1 MADDNQNAEM
11 EDILSSIKNILEEDE
26 QSKSTAIKNPEDEPD
41 VLSDVLQTSSDVDDI
56 LELSPEMRVADEPA
70 AELLAPETTE
80 TTEDNAVD
88 VVAAVTGEEPADPF
102 AIDAADADP
111 TDFMAADSAVEPVVE
126 VEPVIEENAAPVET
140 DVFELPAEPETVET
154 SAVAE
159 VEDFLPPVAED
170 TTIVEPTLSP
180 EPETATVE
188 PQSAS
193 LLAEDEVETS
203 AVFVTET
210 APENRQPV
218 MEPEAAADSAVDVSA
233 NIISN
238 FAKMFSRDDTPAPAV
253 DVSEKP
259 VEIAAPGNTSKTLEE
274 FVLDAVIKVVGGEIR
289 RQWNDGAG
297 FKSFAEAEI
306 VRQTEKWI
314 NDNLPALVEKVVKQE
329 IERVIA
335 KVGS

>member
-26 QSKSTAIKNPEDEPD
+26 QNKSAAIKNPEDEPD

-70 AELLAPETTE
+70 LEPVISETA
-80 TTEDNAVD
+80 EDNAVD

-126 VEPVIEENAAPVET
+126 AEPVIEENTAPAEA

-170 TTIVEPTLSP
+170 TPIVEPTLSP
-180 EPETATVE
+180 EPETVTVE

-193 LLAEDEVETS
+193 LPAEDEADSSAAVVAETPL
-203 AVFVTET
+203 ED
-210 APENRQPV
+210 RQPLT
-218 MEPEAAADSAVDVSA
+218 EPEAAADSAVDVSA

>member
-26 QSKSTAIKNPEDEPD
+26 QSKSAAIKNPEDEPD

-70 AELLAPETTE
+70 PEPVISE
-80 TTEDNAVD
+80 TAEDNAVD

-126 VEPVIEENAAPVET
+126 AEPVIEENAAPAKT

-170 TTIVEPTLSP
+170 TPIVEPTLSP

-193 LLAEDEVETS
+193 LPAEDEVETS
-203 AVFVTET
+203 AAVVAET
-210 APENRQPV
+210 PLEDRQPLT
-218 MEPEAAADSAVDVSA
+218 EPEAAADSAVDVSA

-238 FAKMFSRDDTPAPAV
+238 FAKMFSRDDTPAPAASV
-253 DVSEKP
+253 AEPS

>member
-26 QSKSTAIKNPEDEPD
+26 QSKSAAIKNPEDEPD

-56 LELSPEMRVADEPA
+56 LELSPEMRVADERALEPVISET
-70 AELLAPETTE
+70 AEDNA
-80 TTEDNAVD
+80 DNAVD
-88 VVAAVTGEEPADPF
+88 VVAAVTGEETADPF
-102 AIDAADADP
+102 AVDADP
-111 TDFMAADSAVEPVVE
+111 TDFMAADSAVEPIAE
-126 VEPVIEENAAPVET
+126 TEPVIEENAAPAEA

-170 TTIVEPTLSP
+170 TPIVEPTLSP

-193 LLAEDEVETS
+193 LPAEDEADSSAAVVAETPL
-203 AVFVTET
+203 ED
-210 APENRQPV
+210 RQPLT
-218 MEPEAAADSAVDVSA
+218 EPEAAADSAVDVSA

-238 FAKMFSRDDTPAPAV
+238 FAKMFSRDDTPAPAASV
-253 DVSEKP
+253 AEPS